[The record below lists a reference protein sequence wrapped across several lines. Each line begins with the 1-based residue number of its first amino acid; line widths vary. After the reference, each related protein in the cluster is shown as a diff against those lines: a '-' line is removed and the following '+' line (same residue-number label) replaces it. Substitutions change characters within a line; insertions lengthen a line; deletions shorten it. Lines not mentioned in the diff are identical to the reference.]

1 MPSSSPPPEGTST
14 RSGAAITTEL
24 EKAGIPVVQIT
35 SAMSIAKMVG
45 SNRVVLGNGIIH
57 VTGDAKLAPEEEKD
71 LRRKLVQKAL
81 GRAAIER
88 EVGFQIPSTGAENLC
103 RSPSMALRTN
113 GGILISSKISRSC

>member
-1 MPSSSPPPEGTST
+1 M
-14 RSGAAITTEL
+14 
-24 EKAGIPVVQIT
+24 VQIT

-81 GRAAIER
+81 DALQSER
-88 EVGFQIPSTGAENLC
+88 EVEA
-103 RSPSMALRTN
+103 ALTTRC
-113 GGILISSKISRSC
+113 SSVRSCVLSCPTPSSNAR